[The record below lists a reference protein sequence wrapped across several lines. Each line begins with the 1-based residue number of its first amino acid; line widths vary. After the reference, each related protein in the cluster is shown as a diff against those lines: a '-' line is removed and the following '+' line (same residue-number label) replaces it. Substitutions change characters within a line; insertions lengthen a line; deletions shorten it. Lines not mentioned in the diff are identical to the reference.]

1 MVYLVNVL
9 VNASMMKESMA
20 VVEEYLF
27 HDDTYYS
34 AFHQFKQRRHRPP
47 LKKRR
52 LERRERESKT
62 YVTVRPACT

>member
-27 HDDTYYS
+27 HDDTYDS

-47 LKKRR
+47 LTTKI
-52 LERRERESKT
+52 
-62 YVTVRPACT
+62 